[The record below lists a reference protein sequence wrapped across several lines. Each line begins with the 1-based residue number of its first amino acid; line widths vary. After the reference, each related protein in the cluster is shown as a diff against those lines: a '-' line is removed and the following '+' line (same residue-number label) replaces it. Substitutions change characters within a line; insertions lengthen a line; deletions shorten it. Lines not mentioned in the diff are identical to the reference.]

1 MANVRK
7 ESKPQA
13 EVARYA
19 HGNISR
25 ASSIKTVY
33 VQDNDFWESAKDFAA
48 EKGISL
54 SEMIMQS
61 LAEFMGK
68 AEKHCG
74 RCERIREILS
84 AGSVQVKKGKK

>member
-1 MANVRK
+1 MSNVRK
-7 ESKPQA
+7 ESMPVK

-19 HGNISR
+19 HGKISR

-33 VQDNDFWESAKDFAA
+33 VQDNDFWDSAKDHA
-48 EKGISL
+48 EKLGLSL

-68 AEKHCG
+68 DKNHCG

-84 AGSVQVKKGKK
+84 VGSMKVKK

>member
-7 ESKPQA
+7 ESEPRP
-13 EVARYA
+13 EVARYS
-19 HGNISR
+19 HGKISR

-33 VQDNDFWESAKDFAA
+33 VQDNDFWEAAKNHAA
-48 EKGISL
+48 EKGMSL

-68 AEKHCG
+68 EEKHCG

-84 AGSVQVKKGKK
+84 AGSIKAKVKK